1 MVGGSELAFHLL
13 CGRYATENLLCY
25 TPMISSERFV
35 VDEQY
40 REEIFQTT
48 PTDRPL
54 VAHFNGNDP
63 QTVLAAARIVERG
76 YDAVDLNL
84 GGGGG
89 GAGDSSGGENSVQQT
104 S

>member
-1 MVGGSELAFHLL
+1 MVGGSELAFRLL
-13 CGRYATENLLCY
+13 CGRYATGNLLCY

-76 YDAVDLNL
+76 CDAVDLNL

-89 GAGDSSGGENSVQQT
+89 AGDSGGGEDGVQQT